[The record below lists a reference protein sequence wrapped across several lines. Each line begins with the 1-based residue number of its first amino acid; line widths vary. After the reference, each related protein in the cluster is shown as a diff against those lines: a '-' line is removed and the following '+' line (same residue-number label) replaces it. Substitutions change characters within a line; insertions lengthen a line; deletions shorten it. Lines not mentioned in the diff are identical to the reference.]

1 MTMGQRNDNE
11 SNFSERDSE
20 FEALT
25 QYDTSHENSEKTVKL
40 DSFISNTKF
49 GLLHL
54 RMLLTTGGAY
64 FAVCAELVVFVFLS
78 HPVKKEWNLNKF
90 IFPLLPLGSGLG
102 GILGECTFGIISDKY
117 GRKWPFA
124 IAVSTVALF
133 GIASAFAPSF
143 LVLVILRTCV
153 SVGNGAVSSIVFVY
167 LLEFLPQKNRGKC
180 MVGVT
185 FCGALGAVFAGGMAW
200 WLLESY
206 SWRHFMAACAAPAFI
221 VCIAAFCLTEES
233 PRFLFIS
240 GQEHR
245 GKMVLQKMI
254 HEPLAWQGEIECM
267 PSEKRGRISQL
278 FAPGTRLKTINIA
291 LIWFLQATGYWGVT
305 VYLPEYM
312 GSLGVDPYFN
322 MFTVFIGELPGLC
335 LAMIMIEPYMLG
347 RIRCLQLFSFST
359 CISLLLFAF
368 VGMDFLK
375 AVSVIVCYFFMVPIY
390 SILSTFTPEAYPTH
404 IRSTAV
410 ATMYMIIEIPG
421 LITPFVG
428 EYLLSS
434 DITWLYP
441 VVWAGVFFLQALAIC
456 GLRSETAGKA
466 LKDSDKENDSDKE
479 TLSDEMAESAIS

>member
-1 MTMGQRNDNE
+1 MRK
-11 SNFSERDSE
+11 SYHILFC
-20 FEALT
+20 LT
-25 QYDTSHENSEKTVKL
+25 
-40 DSFISNTKF
+40 
-49 GLLHL
+49 
-54 RMLLTTGGAY
+54 LLTTDAAAGR
-64 FAVCAELVVFVFLS
+64 
-78 HPVKKEWNLNKF
+78 PKK
-90 IFPLLPLGSGLG
+90 IV
-102 GILGECTFGIISDKY
+102 ECTIDKTWF
-117 GRKWPFA
+117 R
-124 IAVSTVALF
+124 IARILLQLRVTQRPLKFHEYAER
-133 GIASAFAPSF
+133 ITPSF
-143 LVLVILRTCV
+143 KRGCPVLDCPSVHHVPRICRIPTVFKFWGRTCK
-153 SVGNGAVSSIVFVY
+153 GCH
-167 LLEFLPQKNRGKC
+167 KNRGKC